1 MTTTI
6 LTKVNQVFQMN
17 LRVSDQKNTAINYM
31 KDRNISGESAQ
42 RFNLGFASDA
52 WDHVKQHFKEDNKV
66 LNELV
71 ELGVLAKM
79 QNGHRYDR
87 FRNRIMFPIRDVEGQ
102 VVSFGG
108 RILADGTP
116 KYLNGA
122 ESSLFNKSEHLYGLF
137 ETLHVHDNPI
147 RIVVV
152 EGYIDVV
159 MTHQLGVDYT
169 VSCMGTSLTKQHMA
183 LLSQHTAEVVC
194 CYDGDAAGEKAAI
207 RTALLSLANPQ
218 LCLKFATLPLGE
230 DPDTYIKEKG
240 KAAFEQVL
248 NNAVDANVLLMNVL
262 ANTCFSEHNVLVHQ
276 LKGLKDLLKECETA
290 DQETG
295 LLEAFSEQ
303 FDVSMTALYF
313 VISSEESEVK
323 KLQDKTVKAQIGKPV
338 FSI

>member
-1 MTTTI
+1 MTMT
-6 LTKVNQVFQMN
+6 LLGKVNQIFKLN
-17 LRVSDQKNTAINYM
+17 LRVSDQKETAVNYM
-31 KDRNISGESAQ
+31 KDRNISGESAV
-42 RFNLGFASDA
+42 RFQLGFASDT
-52 WDHVKQHFKEDNKV
+52 WDFVKQHFKEDDKV

-87 FRNRIMFPIRDVEGQ
+87 FRNRVMFPIRDVQGQ
-102 VVSFGG
+102 IVSFGG
-108 RILADGTP
+108 RILGDGTP

-137 ETLHVHDNPI
+137 ETLHVDDKPS

-159 MTHQLGVDYT
+159 MTHQCGVDYT
-169 VSCMGTSLTKQHMA
+169 VSCMGTSLTKQHLA
-183 LLSQHTAEVVC
+183 LLSEHTAEVVC

-218 LCLKFATLPLGE
+218 LTLKFATLPLGE
-230 DPDTYIKEKG
+230 DPDTYIKDKG
-240 KAAFEQVL
+240 MAAFEQVL
-248 NNAVDANVLLMNVL
+248 DNAIDANVLLMNVL
-262 ANTCFSEHNVLVHQ
+262 ANTCSTEHNTLVHQ
-276 LKGLKDLLKECETA
+276 LNGLKSLLKECETPE
-290 DQETG
+290 QEIG

-303 FDVSMTALYF
+303 FDVSMTALNF
-313 VISSEESEVK
+313 VIAPGESEVK
-323 KLQDKTVKAQIGKPV
+323 KSHDKPENTTMGKPA